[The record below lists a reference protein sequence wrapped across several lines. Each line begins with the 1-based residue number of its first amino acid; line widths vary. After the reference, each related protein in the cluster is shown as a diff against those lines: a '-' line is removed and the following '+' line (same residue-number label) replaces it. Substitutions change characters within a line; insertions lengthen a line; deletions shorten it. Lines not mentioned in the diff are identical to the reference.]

1 MKTNENYLTDEKLLE
16 YLAKGYTQ
24 QEISDE
30 LKKLGYFPNS
40 LSMIEKM
47 LKRIKKDH
55 NANTLFHLAVILN
68 KK

>member
-1 MKTNENYLTDEKLLE
+1 MKTNENYFTDEELLE
-16 YLAKGYTQ
+16 YLSKGFTQ

-30 LKKLGYFPNS
+30 LKRLGYFPNS

-47 LKRIKKDH
+47 LKRIKKEH
-55 NANTLFHLAVILN
+55 NANTLYHLAVILN

>member
-30 LKKLGYFPNS
+30 LKKLGYYPNS

-47 LKRIKKDH
+47 LKRIKKEH
-55 NANTLFHLAVILN
+55 NANTLYHLAVILN